1 MIITREIRPGC
12 VEIVIAVSAYGQAG
26 GHWQRVL
33 SGPNHNGYGRI
44 FIQRYGAN
52 QRSSWHCY
60 GPGDW
65 YKGTEGGNMDEC
77 PGAMFIWPFSL
88 QEPDVEAV
96 DAVDNQKLG
105 RDLGRAL
112 RAYPQTDQND
122 LWEVVFQFV

>member
-1 MIITREIRPGC
+1 MGTEGYLFNDT
-12 VEIVIAVSAYGQAG
+12 VQTKEDT
-26 GHWQRVL
+26 GH
-33 SGPNHNGYGRI
+33 
-44 FIQRYGAN
+44 
-52 QRSSWHCY
+52 CC

-112 RAYPQTDQND
+112 RAYPQKDQND